1 MIKPEQVYSRLLD
14 IGCSNRVAS
23 ALAIPVSEM
32 SETTREA
39 FFIWACGMSY
49 RKAARLVGINTST
62 LVRAIAKI
70 RKNIS

>member
-1 MIKPEQVYSRLLD
+1 MTSEQVYEKLID
-14 IGCSNRVAS
+14 IGCSQRVAG
-23 ALAIPVSEM
+23 ALAVPVSEM
-32 SETTREA
+32 SDMTREA